1 MDAINHM
8 MSFLTSAITSRFPTT
23 SNQLRNLSNPRQQA
37 PINDGRVNLQP
48 VQGRQ
53 VSFALGTTRNYTP
66 RTSGINSMKQRV
78 VIFLHEEEL
87 ALLADLGVLEF
98 QNTQTIITH
107 NAAYQA
113 DDLDAYDSDCDELNN
128 AQVALMANF
137 SRFGS
142 DALSEINLNNKSVND
157 TLTTELERYKEQI
170 KVLKDGQNV
179 EITSKDK
186 FSDSHEQNAEIDR
199 VKPSTSASGSQP
211 SGNTKKDKIQRPP
224 NNTQKNKVE
233 TNPGN
238 VKSSLKNK
246 KYVVEPQG
254 TVNVQHSKL
263 NANSELICVKCNG
276 YMLSD
281 NHDLCVLNSI
291 NDVRAKYKSIK
302 KISNRKVWKPTG
314 KVFTNIGYTWRP
326 TSRTFTIVGNEFPL
340 TRITTTTEVP
350 PRKPIA
356 LEIDTPKPVV
366 TLVYS
371 RKPMKPKTTDLVVQ
385 IVLWNVTIS
394 RVYYVEGLGHNLFSI
409 RSSLPLA
416 CVKNRPT
423 FYNDDDE
430 YTVIYRKPKVITP
443 DLPIEEPD
451 NSLSIGDEHLNTIPE
466 TEKTSVENLV
476 PIPSEFKGISEDICD
491 VPSCDHFDAECGLIN
506 SLLSQDS
513 SITSPKI
520 DFIPEEFVGKL
531 DFINLILLGID
542 EDDFDKE
549 DFDKEDFDKEEGEND
564 NDILQ
569 IEDDIL
575 LVDSDVLV
583 EEVDTFL
590 VLEDS
595 IPSGIESDL
604 DSEGDIVFLENIL
617 NEDPILEGGKIDVS
631 QNVEDDDSLTFVIRT
646 FLPFLTYLVDSP
658 LLLSTRSE
666 DTIFDPDISI

>member
-199 VKPSTSASGSQP
+199 T
-211 SGNTKKDKIQRPP
+211 T
-224 NNTQKNKVE
+224 
-233 TNPGN
+233 
-238 VKSSLKNK
+238 
-246 KYVVEPQG
+246 
-254 TVNVQHSKL
+254 NVQHSKL
-263 NANSELICVKCNG
+263 NAISKLICVKYNG
-276 YMLSD
+276 CMLSD
-281 NHDLCVLNSI
+281 NHDLCVLNSV
-291 NDVRAKYKSIK
+291 NDVCAKSKSIK
-302 KISNRKVWKPTG
+302 KISKRKVWKPTG

-326 TSRTFTIVGNEFPL
+326 TGRTFTIVGNECPL

-371 RKPMKPKTTDLVVQ
+371 RKPRKPKTTNLVVQ